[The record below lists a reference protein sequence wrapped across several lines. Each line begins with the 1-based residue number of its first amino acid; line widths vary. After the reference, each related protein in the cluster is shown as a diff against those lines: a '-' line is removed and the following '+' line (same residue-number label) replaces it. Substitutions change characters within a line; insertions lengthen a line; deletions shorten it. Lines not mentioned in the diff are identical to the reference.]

1 MEKTWFSCLIVEN
14 DTKEPE
20 TFLQQFWTEAEH
32 MGEAIE
38 KCLSVAGKTGYE
50 KPVILE
56 CDPCDMFYLDPVEIP
71 NLNKDVFWNPSR
83 NYFPYEPNF
92 EFPQGIVPSGRNKFD
107 ELDEIKNGFTTITN
121 ENGLIIILAN
131 LSAENLFPTYK
142 NLIELNP
149 SYRVF
154 WYVLHDEENHD
165 AKEQFLVNEAL
176 NTPELIIQYLEANWK
191 NSLSHGFVTVTSY
204 LEEGDTNISI
214 TNHKQIKI
222 SSFSSQLTESLK
234 NIFTECGLAFL
245 ENFVGLDKEMHHWHF
260 RYPEACQFP
269 ILKFF
274 LRIPGFPLG
283 SQKIKIQN
291 NAITTLNYAAGGG

>member
-1 MEKTWFSCLIVEN
+1 M
-14 DTKEPE
+14 
-20 TFLQQFWTEAEH
+20 FLKQ
-32 MGEAIE
+32 
-38 KCLSVAGKTGYE
+38 L
-50 KPVILE
+50 
-56 CDPCDMFYLDPVEIP
+56 
-71 NLNKDVFWNPSR
+71 VFDFLHKFR
-83 NYFPYEPNF
+83 YIF

-260 RYPEACQFP
+260 RLSGSLPISDLEILLKDSGFSPWGPENKNP
-269 ILKFF
+269 E
-274 LRIPGFPLG
+274 
-283 SQKIKIQN
+283 
-291 NAITTLNYAAGGG
+291 

>member
-131 LSAENLFPTYK
+131 LSAENLFPTIPR
-142 NLIELNP
+142 NL
-149 SYRVF
+149 
-154 WYVLHDEENHD
+154 
-165 AKEQFLVNEAL
+165 
-176 NTPELIIQYLEANWK
+176 
-191 NSLSHGFVTVTSY
+191 
-204 LEEGDTNISI
+204 
-214 TNHKQIKI
+214 
-222 SSFSSQLTESLK
+222 
-234 NIFTECGLAFL
+234 
-245 ENFVGLDKEMHHWHF
+245 
-260 RYPEACQFP
+260 
-269 ILKFF
+269 
-274 LRIPGFPLG
+274 
-283 SQKIKIQN
+283 
-291 NAITTLNYAAGGG
+291 